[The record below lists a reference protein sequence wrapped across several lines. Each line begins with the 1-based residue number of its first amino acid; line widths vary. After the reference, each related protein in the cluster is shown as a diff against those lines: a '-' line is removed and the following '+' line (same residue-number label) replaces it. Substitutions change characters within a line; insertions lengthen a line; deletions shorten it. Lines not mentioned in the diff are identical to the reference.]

1 MMCLSFRPAAG
12 LRGSLFLLL
21 FSALLCPAQVRITE
35 FMAANSGFL
44 LDEDGDSSDW
54 IELFNSGSN
63 TVNLANWCLTDS
75 ASNLNKWRFPVTNLP
90 PGQFLVVFASEKN
103 RRVPGR
109 PLHTNFKLDKEG
121 EYLALVEPDGVTVV
135 SEYAP
140 AFPVQ
145 MVNVSYGLGM
155 QQSQT
160 LALTTNAVGRMR
172 VPPDGSLGLTWT
184 QPDFDDTGWSRA
196 TNGLGYELGT
206 SELPPAA
213 IRILNAGAIGYW
225 RLNDTSGAAAN
236 LGTLGYQAN
245 GTYGGAP
252 LLGQAGLRP
261 PTYGGYESNNLA
273 VRFGPST
280 GYVTTGQPLLSGRFA
295 FTLSGWFNAQSLSTS
310 RIGLWGQNDA
320 IEFGFINPTTL
331 SVWTAAGG
339 SLDVSVS
346 IALNTWHHVA
356 AVGDGST
363 LKIYLDGQLLGTGG
377 GNTLDYGSSDY
388 PFNIGGGG
396 VWDAGG
402 NQFDG
407 LIDEV
412 AVYDRALSADEVLLE
427 FRSAAGG
434 LAGLDYLS
442 YLNPEGWWRLN
453 ETSGSIAHNAGS
465 LGSALDF
472 PYVNSPVLGVAGI
485 RPPSQAGF
493 EADNYAVRFNGSNQR
508 VESSTFQPD
517 LSTPV
522 FSVSAWARLTG
533 GSGERVVV
541 SSRDYGTP
549 RGYILA
555 ASTSRWRYYVADTN
569 GFRAL
574 EGPLL
579 TSNTWVH
586 LVGTFDGATARFYVN
601 GALAASTNL
610 GQFQPNVANKFR
622 IGYGSYTSSA
632 GFFPGEVDEVAF
644 FKRALSGAEVTNLY
658 TCAVTGVASSAATN
672 FYYTPFIRTPV
683 QSALFGINSG
693 LYWRAPFTVLNPADI
708 ASLRLRARY
717 DDGFAAYLNGVEV
730 AAANVPPTLAWNSSA
745 LSERTSFQ
753 AVQWQEF
760 DLTAQRGWLVPG
772 TNWLAVHALNL
783 SPTNSDFL
791 FQCELETGV
800 AGTAFSVPR
809 YFSAPTPGSANGSG
823 AADLG
828 PILSSV
834 ASVPALPAQPYT
846 TNAIIVTARVQ
857 PAFAPVTSVTLNW
870 RVMFNPLTQTPM
882 LDDGLHGDGAA
893 GDGVYGAVI
902 PAGVAAAGQ
911 MIRWFI
917 TASDGSDRTSRWP
930 VFNSATDSEE
940 HLGTVVADPSIQ
952 SALPVLHTF
961 IQNQSAADTRT
972 GTRGSIFYLGEFYD
986 NVLLSLHGQ
995 SSAGWAKKSYNLDFT
1010 KEHRFKYQPGKARQK
1025 DAKLMSNWGDKSR
1038 VHNALT
1044 HEFIARAGGVSHW
1057 CFQVR
1062 VQRNGAFW
1070 SIADLMEDADDLWM
1084 ERVGR
1089 DPDGALYKIYDALTG
1104 TASAE
1109 KKTRLYEDKS
1119 DLNALITSLN
1129 EAVPLATRTT
1139 YAYDNLDLPQ
1149 ITSYFVGLALSS
1161 SQDHGHKNYY
1171 AYRDSNFTGEWAL
1184 FPWDTDLTWGR
1195 NWLDSA
1201 GYFTDTLYVDNVL
1214 NFYNPSQQ
1222 NKTANRLYNLMF
1234 AVPDFR
1240 GMYLRRLRTIMDTLL
1255 QPPGTPATNLIIEA
1269 RINEMMDLMDPPAVG
1284 TSDADLDYAKW
1295 GSWGNGYQMRPE
1307 AQRIITTHLPGRRLW
1322 LNSGSALLNGTPIP
1336 PSQPTNATLL
1346 IASVDAN
1353 PVSGNQAE
1361 EFVRLT
1367 NPTALWLDVSNWK
1380 LDGAVRFTFKPGTVV
1395 PPYAQLYVSPNQ
1407 RAFRNRATAPRGGMN
1422 LFVTGPYSGQLS
1434 AWGET
1439 VRLLNPVG
1447 WEMASL
1453 AYPGDPSDVQR
1464 YLRVT
1469 EIMYNPSPAPAI
1481 TNDAQQF
1488 EYLELRNISTSVTL
1502 NLTGVRFTNGIQFS
1516 FTGSAVTSLAPGQH
1530 VLLVR
1535 NQAAFTARYGA
1546 GALIAGEYA
1555 GALDNA
1561 GETLRLEDAVGEKV
1575 LEFAYDNKWYP
1586 TTDGLGFSLVIVNEL
1601 APWNTWGEKA
1611 SWRPSSNAEGSP
1623 GGADTAPLAQPPVL
1637 ITEVLTHT
1645 DPPQLDAVELHNPT
1659 ATNVNI
1665 GGWFLTDDFFAP
1677 RKYRLPNPTLIPPGG
1692 FVVFDTDQFGVGDT
1706 GFAFSELGEM
1716 VFLFSGDAQG
1726 NLSGYYHGFDFGEAP
1741 NGVSFGRHVDS
1752 QGNDHYVLQAFNT
1765 LGTNNGPPR
1774 VGPVVIAEIM
1784 YHPPDLPGG
1793 VDDDLNEF
1801 IRLVNIS
1808 ATNVPLWCLFTNQAG
1823 YGAAARTNTWR
1834 LRNAVD
1840 FDFPTNQSLAA
1851 GGQLLVVGFDPA
1863 TNAAQLAAFR
1873 LTYNLATNLPIYG
1886 PWSGKL
1892 DNSEDTLELK
1902 YPDMPEVTPTNV
1914 IIPYVLVDK
1923 VTYHDTPPW
1932 PMGADGLGLSLQRRA
1947 LAEFGNDPL
1956 NWRAAPPPGTLAAD
1970 TDADGMAD
1978 WWEVLNGLVVGINDA
1993 ALDPDGDGMTNGQE
2007 YLARTDP
2014 HDSASALRL
2023 TATLVGSGLRLSFE
2037 AQADLAY
2044 TVQYNLNLG
2053 SANWQPWQQIPPAAI
2068 NRIVTLTNTLV
2079 SQPRFFRIL
2088 ATQAP

>member
-1 MMCLSFRPAAG
+1 
-12 LRGSLFLLL
+12 
-21 FSALLCPAQVRITE
+21 
-35 FMAANSGFL
+35 MAANSGFL

-54 IELFNSGSN
+54 IELHNSGSN
-63 TVNLANWCLTDS
+63 TVNLLNWSLTDS
-75 ASNLNKWRFPVTNLP
+75 ATDLNKWRFPATNLP

-109 PLHTNFKLDKEG
+109 PLHTNFKLDKDG
-121 EYLALVEPDGVTVV
+121 EYLALVQPDGQTLV
-135 SEYAP
+135 SEYSP
-140 AFPVQ
+140 QFPVQ

-155 QQSQT
+155 QQSQS
-160 LALTTNAVGRMR
+160 LAITTNAVGRMR
-172 VPPDGSLGLTWT
+172 VPNDASLGLTWT
-184 QPDFDDTGWSRA
+184 QPGFDDSAWARA

-213 IRILNAGAIGYW
+213 IRVLNAGAIGYW
-225 RLNDTSGAAAN
+225 RLNETAGAAAN
-236 LGTLGYQAN
+236 QGTLGYQAN
-245 GTYGGAP
+245 GAYAGSP
-252 LLGQAGLRP
+252 LLGQPGLRP

-273 VRFGPST
+273 ARFGPAT
-280 GYVTTGQPLLSGRFA
+280 GYVTTAQPLLSGRFA
-295 FTLSGWFNAQSLSTS
+295 FTLSGWFNAQSLADS

-331 SVWTAAGG
+331 SLWTAAGG
-339 SLDVSVS
+339 SLDVPVNVT
-346 IALNTWHHVA
+346 LNTWHHVA

-363 LKIYLDGQLLGTGG
+363 LKIYLDGQLLGTSSA
-377 GNTLDYGSSDY
+377 NTLDYGSSDY

-396 VWDAGG
+396 IWDASG
-402 NQFDG
+402 NQFNG

-434 LAGLDYLS
+434 LAGLDYLT

-453 ETSGSIAHNAGS
+453 ETTGTIAYNSGN

-485 RPPSQAGF
+485 RPPQQGGF
-493 EADNYAVRFNGSNQR
+493 ETNNYAVRLNGSNQR

-522 FSVSAWARLTG
+522 FSISAWARLTG

-555 ASTSRWRYYVADTN
+555 ASTSRWRYYIADTN

-586 LVGTFDGATARFYVN
+586 LLGTFDGATARFYVN
-601 GALAASTNL
+601 GALSASTNL

-632 GFFPGEVDEVAF
+632 GFFPGEVDEVAY
-644 FKRALSGAEVTNLY
+644 FKRALTGAEVTNLY
-658 TCAVTGVASSAATN
+658 TCSVTGTASAAATN
-672 FYYTPFIRTPV
+672 FYYTAFIRTNV
-683 QSALFGINSG
+683 QSALFGINST
-693 LYWRAPFTVLNPADI
+693 LYWRVPFGILNPADI

-717 DDGFAAYLNGVEV
+717 DDGFIAYLNGAEV
-730 AAANVPPTLAWNSSA
+730 AAANSPPTPSWNSSA

-753 AVQWQEF
+753 AVQWHEL

-772 TNWLAVHALNL
+772 TNWLAIHALNL

-791 FQCELETGV
+791 FQCELETGT
-800 AGTAFSVPR
+800 AGTAFSAPR
-809 YFSAPTPGSANGSG
+809 YFSTPTPGSANGSG

-828 PILSSV
+828 PILSYV
-834 ASVPALPAQPYT
+834 ASVPALPAQPYS
-846 TNAIIVTARVQ
+846 TNSITVTARVQ
-857 PAFAPVTSVTLNW
+857 PAFAAVASVTLNW
-870 RVMFNPLTQTPM
+870 RVMFNAITQTPM

-893 GDGVYGAVI
+893 ADGTYGAVI
-902 PAGVAAAGQ
+902 PAGVAAANQ
-911 MIRWFI
+911 MIRWYI
-917 TASDGSDRTSRWP
+917 TASDASDHTSRWP

-940 HLGTVVADPSIQ
+940 YLGTVVADPSMQ
-952 SALPVLHTF
+952 TALPVLHTF

-972 GTRGSIFYLGEFYD
+972 GTRGSIFYNGEFYD

-1010 KEHRFKYQPGKARQK
+1010 QEHRFKYQPGMARQK
-1025 DAKLMSNWGDKSR
+1025 DAKLLSNWGDKSR

-1044 HEFIARAGGVSHW
+1044 HEFVARAGGVSHW

-1089 DPDGALYKIYDALTG
+1089 DPDGALYKIYDALTSTG
-1104 TASAE
+1104 SAE

-1119 DLNALITSLN
+1119 DLNALINNLN
-1129 EAVPLATRTT
+1129 ESLPLATRTT

-1149 ITSYFVGLALSS
+1149 VTSYFVGMALAS

-1171 AYRDSNFTGEWAL
+1171 VYRDSNLTGEWAI

-1214 NFYNPSQQ
+1214 NFYNPAQQ
-1222 NKTANRLYNLMF
+1222 SKTANRLYNLMF
-1234 AVPDFR
+1234 AAPEFR
-1240 GMYLRRLRTIMDTLL
+1240 GMYLRRLRTVMDTLL
-1255 QPPGTPATNLIIEA
+1255 QPHGTPATNLIIEA
-1269 RINEMMDLMDPPAVG
+1269 RINQMMDLMDPPTVG
-1284 TSDADLDYAKW
+1284 TSDADLDYSKW

-1307 AQRIITTHLPGRRLW
+1307 AQRIITTHLPGRRQW
-1322 LNSGSALLNGTPIP
+1322 LNSGNALLNGTPIP
-1336 PSQPTNATLL
+1336 PTQPTNATLQ
-1346 IASVDAN
+1346 IVSVDAN

-1361 EFVRLT
+1361 EYVCLT
-1367 NPTALWLDVSNWK
+1367 NPTALWLDVSGWK
-1380 LDGAVRFTFKPGTVV
+1380 LEGAVRFTFKGGTVV
-1395 PPYAQLYVSPNQ
+1395 PPYGQLYVSPNQ
-1407 RAFRNRATAPRGGMN
+1407 KAFRNRATPPRGGMN

-1434 AWGET
+1434 AHGET
-1439 VRLLNPVG
+1439 VRLLDSAA
-1447 WEMASL
+1447 WERSAL
-1453 AYPGDPSDVQR
+1453 TYPGNPSDVQR

-1488 EYLELRNISTSVTL
+1488 EYLELRNISTTVTL
-1502 NLTGVRFTNGIQFS
+1502 NLTGVRFTNGIQFN
-1516 FTGSAVTSLAPGQH
+1516 FTGSAVASLAPGQR

-1546 GALIAGEYA
+1546 GPLIAGEFF

-1586 TTDGLGFSLVIVNEL
+1586 TTDGLGFSLEIINDL
-1601 APWNTWGEKA
+1601 ADWRTWGDKA
-1611 SWRPSSNAEGSP
+1611 SWRAGSSVNGSP
-1623 GGADTAPLAQPPVL
+1623 GAGDAAPIAQPPILV
-1637 ITEVLTHT
+1637 TEVLTHT
-1645 DPPQLDAVELHNPT
+1645 DLPQLDAIELHNPT
-1659 ATNVNI
+1659 PTNVNI

-1677 RKYRLPNPTLIPPGG
+1677 KKYRLPSPTIIPPGG
-1692 FVVFDTDQFGVGDT
+1692 FVVINSDQFSVGDT
-1706 GFAFSELGEM
+1706 GFALSEYGES
-1716 VFLFSGDAQG
+1716 VYLFSADAQT
-1726 NLSGYYHGFDFGEAP
+1726 NLTGYYHGFDFGEAP
-1741 NGVSFGRHVDS
+1741 NGVSFGRYVDS
-1752 QGNDHYVLQAFNT
+1752 QGNDHYVLQAANT
-1765 LGTNNGPPR
+1765 LGANNGLPR
-1774 VGPVVIAEIM
+1774 VGPLVITEIM
-1784 YHPPDLPGG
+1784 YRPPDLPGG

-1801 IRLVNIS
+1801 IRLTNIS
-1808 ATNVPLWCLFTNQAG
+1808 ATNVPLWCVFTSQPG
-1823 YGAAARTNTWR
+1823 YGQAARTNTWR

-1840 FDFPTNQSLAA
+1840 FDFPTNHSLPA

-1873 LTYNLATNLPIYG
+1873 LAYAIPSEVPIHG

-1902 YPDMPEVTPTNV
+1902 YPDVPDVTPTNV
-1914 IIPYVLVDK
+1914 FIPYVLVDK
-1923 VTYHDTPPW
+1923 VTYHDTLPW
-1932 PMGADGLGLSLQRRA
+1932 PVAADGLGLSLQRRN
-1947 LAEFGNDPL
+1947 LAAFANDPV
-1956 NWRAAPPPGTLAAD
+1956 NWQAAPPPGTTAPD

-1978 WWEVLNGLVVGINDA
+1978 WWEILNGLVVGVNDA

-2007 YLARTDP
+2007 YLARTNPSDG
-2014 HDSASALRL
+2014 ASALRL
-2023 TATLVGSGLRLSFE
+2023 TAALVANGLWLSFE

-2044 TVQYNLNLG
+2044 TLQYTPTLT
-2053 SANWQPWQQIPPAAI
+2053 SPTWQPLQQVPAAPT
-2068 NRIVTLTNTLV
+2068 NRLVNLTNTPL
-2079 SQPRFFRIL
+2079 SLPRFFRVV
-2088 ATQAP
+2088 TPPAP